1 MVGSI
6 VVLIIMARMGTTPR
20 DPDVFTGVCVYSSDS
35 FSVLSDG
42 RISVGVYASLREGL
56 VYRVEGRFYNG
67 SSGLRLKPVR
77 IEPGEPTFPLSSVR
91 GAYWVS
97 SGRYPYLLT
106 PDKVRLAKVL
116 PVEKGVMVEARG
128 IWHGDKFYP
137 VLYHVFG
144 PLRRPRNG
152 MPWLVEGTVIYGGS
166 KAILW
171 NGSEEV
177 VLYLPYGT
185 KVDIGTRVRALGVAR
200 FYSKL
205 SLIVESPDGVAV
217 LGYGRKVPVSEASIG
232 DVAVG
237 NCTVVGK
244 GRYLSLNCTKLRL
257 YGFDARVGDR
267 IHFEAVRRRSS
278 LYCMRCEV
286 IRPREKL
293 PNGICSFANGKFGR
307 VSGRV
312 EWIKVYKTG
321 FGLANV
327 TENGCWIL
335 LKLRKSL
342 GVSLRVNQSVTAY
355 GFFTTYRGAPAFE
368 VPSGDDL
375 CSGNC

>member
-1 MVGSI
+1 
-6 VVLIIMARMGTTPR
+6 
-20 DPDVFTGVCVYSSDS
+20 
-35 FSVLSDG
+35 
-42 RISVGVYASLREGL
+42 
-56 VYRVEGRFYNG
+56 
-67 SSGLRLKPVR
+67 
-77 IEPGEPTFPLSSVR
+77 
-91 GAYWVS
+91 
-97 SGRYPYLLT
+97 
-106 PDKVRLAKVL
+106 
-116 PVEKGVMVEARG
+116 
-128 IWHGDKFYP
+128 
-137 VLYHVFG
+137 
-144 PLRRPRNG
+144 
-152 MPWLVEGTVIYGGS
+152 MPSW
-166 KAILW
+166 
-171 NGSEEV
+171 
-177 VLYLPYGT
+177 
-185 KVDIGTRVRALGVAR
+185 
-200 FYSKL
+200 
-205 SLIVESPDGVAV
+205 
-217 LGYGRKVPVSEASIG
+217 GYGRKVPVSEASIG

-257 YGFDARVGDR
+257 YGFDARVGGDR

-286 IRPREKL
+286 IRPPREKL

-355 GFFTTYRGAPAFE
+355 GFFTTYRGAPPAFE